1 MIYSIYLYLILI
13 FIICVYLFIGLNLK
27 FDSVNNYIEN
37 IKKNKNKKINLLNDE
52 MLYFQKSRNQ

>member
-27 FDSVNNYIEN
+27 IDSVNNYIEN